1 MDKSYFQDD
10 TAYNEFKDSAWR
22 AASDK
27 VLGDTAF
34 NIAKYTQNDDMENVF
49 LQWFTNVLVKSWKK
63 MVLALLI

>member
-27 VLGDTAF
+27 VLRDTAL

-49 LQWFTNVLVKSWKK
+49 LQ
-63 MVLALLI
+63 